1 MWSVLVKFRF
11 SQVYGQSRNQLNF
24 VNIQKQR
31 KNKRLVMS
39 PYLRW
44 LGSINPHT
52 SKKMGSLYENS
63 CAVHFSD
70 EPHSKVGL
78 NSHHSKLTM
87 HSGLLIIS
95 RTSIISFLE

>member
-1 MWSVLVKFRF
+1 MVWYKYVIKIGLPCGPYWSSSIF

-39 PYLRW
+39 LNLRW
-44 LGSINPHT
+44 LGSINPPT

-63 CAVHFSD
+63 CAVHFSN
-70 EPHSKVGL
+70 EPHS
-78 NSHHSKLTM
+78 
-87 HSGLLIIS
+87 
-95 RTSIISFLE
+95 